1 MTAIQYLVWLWL
13 ITQTGFVR
21 SEIVFFEKH
30 EGESVVLPCGVEP
43 RHPSPIGVYL
53 RRSWL
58 RPVEV
63 LFMYTKSEFSVTNDD
78 DKNRT
83 TVSGDPSSHS
93 LNVTISQLTADDT
106 DRYYCEFVMA
116 NSASEDLHVR
126 GRTEF
131 FLLVKADAHG
141 LVDIGLVETCAG
153 GFAVLP
159 CFSPNE
165 EGLAVEGV
173 SLKRQRGLA
182 PVETLYHSK
191 SHHGRSPP
199 SSSSSQFSTE
209 RVHLSSAPG
218 PSGITYNLTLQQLQP
233 EDSAM
238 YSCKLLMHGRSDDST
253 SLGRRVFFVSV
264 QGGDCGCSNYS
275 TLLYAL
281 SAAVAIL
288 LLLVLIGFVVIYQGK
303 AHHSVKSHPQ
313 GPIYEVMTGLP
324 PLSRKL
330 ASHHLEEIESSEY
343 RNCPV
348 KKSRPENHYET

>member
-43 RHPSPIGVYL
+43 RHRSPIGVYL

-131 FLLVKADAHG
+131 FLLVKA
-141 LVDIGLVETCAG
+141 
-153 GFAVLP
+153 
-159 CFSPNE
+159 
-165 EGLAVEGV
+165 
-173 SLKRQRGLA
+173 
-182 PVETLYHSK
+182 
-191 SHHGRSPP
+191 
-199 SSSSSQFSTE
+199 
-209 RVHLSSAPG
+209 
-218 PSGITYNLTLQQLQP
+218 
-233 EDSAM
+233 
-238 YSCKLLMHGRSDDST
+238 
-253 SLGRRVFFVSV
+253 
-264 QGGDCGCSNYS
+264 GGDCGCFNYS